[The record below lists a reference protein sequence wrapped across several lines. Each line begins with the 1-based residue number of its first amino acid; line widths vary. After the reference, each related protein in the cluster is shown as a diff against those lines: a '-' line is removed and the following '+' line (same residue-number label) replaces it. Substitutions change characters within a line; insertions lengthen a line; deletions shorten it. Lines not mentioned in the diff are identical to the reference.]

1 MGLNLM
7 SAACPDLEFYSLRR
21 CFTPTGQCTVF
32 PVIYLYLPLFLP
44 YDSVGKLKL
53 RSKDPFVYPKI
64 DANYLSNEKDVA
76 VLTEGIKICRKIARA
91 QVSF

>member
-7 SAACPDLEFYSLRR
+7 SAACPDLEFYSLRP
-21 CFTPTGQCTVF
+21 FFNPTGQCSIPF
-32 PVIYLYLPLFLP
+32 FIYIYISSLY
-44 YDSVGKLKL
+44 SVGRLKL

-76 VLTEGIKICRKIARA
+76 ALTEGIKICRKIARA
-91 QVSF
+91 QVRF